1 MLCCTI
7 VLTEELPLINV
18 TTKFKFLLFKGQLYK
33 VLEAKEFYRV
43 LHLSCAIHGSLRQL
57 SSSLQGVGAY
67 RLSWEPPVG
76 GIERRRCAP
85 LEGQVAF
92 VSGDPGVR
100 DSSPPQP
107 PVRPAVQH
115 VTRVSSED
123 AASEVLC
130 ILQDPG
136 C

>member
-57 SSSLQGVGAY
+57 SSWF
-67 RLSWEPPVG
+67 WEKV
-76 GIERRRCAP
+76 E
-85 LEGQVAF
+85 
-92 VSGDPGVR
+92 
-100 DSSPPQP
+100 
-107 PVRPAVQH
+107 PALKQKFL
-115 VTRVSSED
+115 TTYIS
-123 AASEVLC
+123 
-130 ILQDPG
+130 
-136 C
+136 